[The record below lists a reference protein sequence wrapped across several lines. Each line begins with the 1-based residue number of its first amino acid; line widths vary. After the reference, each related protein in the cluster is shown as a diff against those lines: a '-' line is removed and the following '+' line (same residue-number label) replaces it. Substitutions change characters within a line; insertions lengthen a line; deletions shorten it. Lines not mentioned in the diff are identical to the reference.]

1 MAGLTMDAA
10 LAAKKAQDSELVQLK
25 TQVDRLRSDLTPG
38 PSKDKKLRE
47 ACTNFEAVFIGKL
60 WEQMRATVPKEGYL
74 HSPQEDMYRSM
85 FDRDFSEQMAKD
97 GGIGL
102 GDMLYAQ
109 LKGKLKSSTRT
120 IQADGAAAVQPG
132 PAVAAQPVAAAA
144 QAAAQATSAEPAS
157 VAEARQLKPLRRSS
171 YAQAA
176 SPAPASPAPIR
187 PASVP
192 GDVMP
197 DVEALARR
205 IEEAYDRRAQAA
217 EGASAAAGRRLAVIG

>member
-60 WEQMRATVPKEGYL
+60 WEQMRATVPKEGFL

-120 IQADGAAAVQPG
+120 IQADGAASVQPG
-132 PAVAAQPVAAAA
+132 PAVAAQTVT
-144 QAAAQATSAEPAS
+144 QAPTVEPAS
-157 VAEARQLKPLRRSS
+157 VAETRQLKPLRRSS

-176 SPAPASPAPIR
+176 SPAPVR

-197 DVEALARR
+197 DVEALAKR
-205 IEEAYDRRAQAA
+205 IEEAYDRRAQSA
-217 EGASAAAGRRLAVIG
+217 ESASAAAGRRLAAIG